1 MTFCTIYIFFIFV
14 STCKCGFLRCILKG
28 YDMQKKTKYMNIN
41 YSIFDKNYIDYL
53 IEHLGNISQ
62 EIVDFFDIREIS
74 VEVIMYD
81 SLKKFQE
88 KF

>member
-1 MTFCTIYIFFIFV
+1 
-14 STCKCGFLRCILKG
+14 
-28 YDMQKKTKYMNIN
+28 MQKKTKYMNIN